1 MQWWRRILGNWI
13 TAFLSPLAGTSI
25 AFNIEGID
33 YNLKILITAFISSL
47 IVTGL
52 VIGRELDKHR

>member
-1 MQWWRRILGNWI
+1 M

-52 VIGRELDKHR
+52 VIARELDKHR